1 MRELAP
7 VLQAAYARAL
17 SLTPGYTG
25 MRETPRL
32 VDAFLRCGMIGAEQR
47 AAGEVRERTRL
58 GADVG
63 FQNEVSS

>member
-1 MRELAP
+1 
-7 VLQAAYARAL
+7 
-17 SLTPGYTG
+17 